1 MLRTRKNYKIK
12 RQKNTLTVK
21 ELSYEMGVSEAI
33 IRKVGKELIEKSLIK
48 QHGIRPAFYFIDDEY
63 FEN

>member
-1 MLRTRKNYKIK
+1 
-12 RQKNTLTVK
+12 
-21 ELSYEMGVSEAI
+21 MGVSEAI

-48 QHGIRPAFYFIDDEY
+48 QHGIRPAFYFINDEY